1 MDLTHLRYHRQE
13 ILPGVGLEGQERL
26 VNAKVLV
33 IGAGGLGCPALQYL
47 AAAGV
52 GHLGIADPDVV
63 SLSNLHRQVLYGES
77 DLGQLKVDVAKRRLL
92 EINGALDI
100 RIWPEVFGPEH
111 CLQFINE
118 YDVVLDATDQIAS
131 RYWISDACYLMKK
144 TLVFGAVSRFEG
156 QVAVFKERSYRDLFP
171 NIPTEDTVASCSIA
185 GVLGVLPGVIGVLQA
200 TEAIKIIT
208 GVGLPLYDQ
217 LVHYQA
223 LHSTFYTLK
232 VTAHPAAIGY
242 RPSSLEAYLTTD
254 YRAACSPAVSLLSV
268 EAWLNAREEFWVVDV
283 REVEEQPRLDAIGVQ
298 IMPRSEWKERWH
310 LGYEKKVVL
319 VCQTGMRSKQAAVFL
334 KQNNPELSIFSL
346 EGGVQALIRNK
357 LI

>member
-1 MDLTHLRYHRQE
+1 MELTHLRYHRQE
-13 ILPGVGLEGQERL
+13 ILPGIGLEGQARL
-26 VNAKVLV
+26 ANAKVLV

-77 DLGQLKVDVAKRRLL
+77 DLGQMKVDVAKRRLL

-100 RIWPEVFGPEH
+100 RIWPEVFGQEH

-131 RYWISDACYLMKK
+131 RYWISDACFLMKK
-144 TLVFGAVSRFEG
+144 ILVFGAVSRFEG
-156 QVAVFKERSYRDLFP
+156 QVAVFKELSYRDLFP
-171 NIPTEDTVASCSIA
+171 KIPTEDAVASCSIA

-200 TEAIKIIT
+200 TEAIKVIT
-208 GVGLPLYDQ
+208 GVGQPLYDQ
-217 LVHYQA
+217 LMHYQA

-232 VTAHPAAIGY
+232 LTPHPAATGY
-242 RPSSLEAYLTTD
+242 RPSNLEAYQTTD
-254 YRAACSPAVSLLSV
+254 YTAACSPAVPLLSV
-268 EAWLNAREEFWVVDV
+268 EAWLQAREEFWLVDV
-283 REVEEQPRLDAIGVQ
+283 RELEEQPRLDALGAQV
-298 IMPRSEWKERWH
+298 MPRSQWKERWRN
-310 LGYEKKVVL
+310 GYGKKVVL
-319 VCQTGMRSKQAAVFL
+319 VCQIGARSKQAAVLL
-334 KQNNPELSIFSL
+334 KQNNPELSVFSL
-346 EGGVQALIRNK
+346 EGGVQALIHNH